1 MTGGG
6 KAMKVTTD
14 TICSDL
20 LKEVEEYT
28 GEKVASCIQC
38 GKCSGGC
45 PMVEAM
51 DLLPH
56 QVMRLAQ
63 LGLKEDIM
71 KSKTLWVC
79 ASCFTCTARCQRE
92 LDLSKVMEG
101 FRVIKLRQKGGN
113 VLHPKELTPEQLKDA
128 PQQAIISGFRKY
140 AK

>member
-1 MTGGG
+1 
-6 KAMKVTTD
+6 MKVTTD
-14 TICSDL
+14 KICGDML
-20 LKEVEEYT
+20 AEVEEYS

-38 GKCSGGC
+38 GKCSAGC

-63 LGLKEDIM
+63 LGMREQVLD
-71 KSKTLWVC
+71 SKTLWVC
-79 ASCFTCTARCQRE
+79 ASCFNCGARCQRD

-101 FRVIKLRQKGGN
+101 FRVMQLRQKGGN
-113 VLHPKELTPEQLKDA
+113 KMHPKQLTPEQLKDA